1 MMPTF
6 HVGSPSSQLR
16 SLAKVAVIPLHDF
29 KHRSGGRWTAGCQQ
43 SKNRVAVELLKT
55 QIPAG
60 YIIGGQS
67 LSAGVEVGKLDIFF
81 DVDHP

>member
-43 SKNRVAVELLKT
+43 SKPKWWIRRRTCSWDSLERPDGTVDQLRGWPSSQGT
-55 QIPAG
+55 Q
-60 YIIGGQS
+60 
-67 LSAGVEVGKLDIFF
+67 L
-81 DVDHP
+81 